1 MRLIK
6 CRFPTVIS
14 FHCKKKKRLFDIEAT
29 NQAPHRMA
37 LNIFTLT
44 NYFSE
49 NLNGYLPI
57 GPSITWQLQ
66 LMLIDL
72 KPKNFYQV

>member
-1 MRLIK
+1 
-6 CRFPTVIS
+6 
-14 FHCKKKKRLFDIEAT
+14 
-29 NQAPHRMA
+29 MA

-49 NLNGYLPI
+49 NLNGHLPI

-72 KPKNFYQV
+72 KPKNFYLG